1 MSKAEKVTQNFIS
14 QTYPQIASQW
24 HPSLNGELTPDK
36 IKAGS
41 SKKVW
46 WQCENGH
53 AWQAIV
59 YHRTKN
65 HSNCPYCSG
74 RYAIKGE
81 NDLQTLMPRIAKEWH
96 PTKNRC
102 LLPTD
107 VKPGSNKKI
116 WWRCKE
122 GHEWQAAIV
131 DRTRKNGSGCP
142 YCSGNLNIKGKTDL
156 QTLFPEIAKEFDT
169 NKNGDMSPSELF
181 AKSGKKVWWICNK
194 GHSWQ
199 ASVISR
205 TNLKAGCPFC
215 AGQRPIPGENDL
227 KILRPDLAAEW
238 HPDKNRNFTPSDCTI
253 SSGRKIWWRCK
264 EGHEW
269 QAVIS
274 TRTGKDN
281 CGCPYCAGRYAIS
294 GVNDLA
300 TLNPE
305 LVKEWNYKKNE
316 SLLCSE
322 VKIASN
328 KRVWWICEKGH
339 EWQAAISGRT
349 KENGTG
355 CPYCLGYLAIPGE
368 TDLATINPELVLEWN
383 AKKNKRHDITKIT
396 AHSSKKVWW
405 ICEKGHE
412 WRAAVNTRSYGSG
425 CPFCFKEKK

>member
-1 MSKAEKVTQNFIS
+1 MPKIEITKQNCIAT
-14 QTYPQIASQW
+14 TYPEIVLQW
-24 HPSLNGELTPDK
+24 HPILNGELTPDK
-36 IKAGS
+36 VKAGS

-46 WQCENGH
+46 WICEKGH
-53 AWQAIV
+53 EWQAMIC
-59 YHRTKN
+59 HRTKN
-65 HSNCPYCSG
+65 NSNCPYCSG
-74 RYAIKGE
+74 RYTIKGE
-81 NDLQTLMPRIAKEWH
+81 NDLQTLMPSIAKEWH

-122 GHEWQAAIV
+122 GHEWQA
-131 DRTRKNGSGCP
+131 
-142 YCSGNLNIKGKTDL
+142 
-156 QTLFPEIAKEFDT
+156 
-169 NKNGDMSPSELF
+169 
-181 AKSGKKVWWICNK
+181 
-194 GHSWQ
+194 
-199 ASVISR
+199 
-205 TNLKAGCPFC
+205 
-215 AGQRPIPGENDL
+215 
-227 KILRPDLAAEW
+227 
-238 HPDKNRNFTPSDCTI
+238 
-253 SSGRKIWWRCK
+253 
-264 EGHEW
+264 
-269 QAVIS
+269 VIS
-274 TRTGKDN
+274 TRTGKNN

-425 CPFCFKEKK
+425 CPFCLKEKK